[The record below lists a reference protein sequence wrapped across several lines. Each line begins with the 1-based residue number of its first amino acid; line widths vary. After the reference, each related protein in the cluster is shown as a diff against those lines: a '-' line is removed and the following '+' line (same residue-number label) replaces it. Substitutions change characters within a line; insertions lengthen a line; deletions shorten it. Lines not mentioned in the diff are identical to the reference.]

1 MSEISSTD
9 VDIFRR
15 LGNPEVVDVNG
26 AGNTTRQIAAQMRQ
40 AIETAVAARRGEEDD
55 EEATPPPRR
64 PESTAQGPPAR
75 AAAAAAA
82 PPLASRLSQAMAAAA
97 SHSEE
102 TPPSRHAETAAPRVQ
117 PRAPP
122 PRPPPEPSEAG
133 SEEEEAPRSKD
144 AEQLRL
150 EKQGYLIEL
159 QALERK
165 GVTLS
170 RVFSMRDSVTELEF
184 EVQKQQNGLSTA
196 NAVSFMRDSLKMAFN
211 GIEIANSRLGPFL
224 SIDGWAEGMT
234 GDMKRFDNALERLY
248 KRYWRKQQM
257 SPLMELA
264 WIILGSLAAHH
275 FKQKLFGPSRPTP
288 PPPPPP
294 VPRQPPAARRGTPA
308 QAPASAGLAA
318 RPKAAMAVEKA
329 RPVLRPPTALFG

>member
-26 AGNTTRQIAAQMRQ
+26 AGNTTRQITAQMRQ
-40 AIETAVAARRGEEDD
+40 AIETAMAARRNDDDDDDDD
-55 EEATPPPRR
+55 EPRR
-64 PESTAQGPPAR
+64 PSATVPTSASTPSRLAQAM
-75 AAAAAAA
+75 ASAAAA
-82 PPLASRLSQAMAAAA
+82 PGERAS
-97 SHSEE
+97 
-102 TPPSRHAETAAPRVQ
+102 AAPAA
-117 PRAPP
+117 PSSPPPP
-122 PRPPPEPSEAG
+122 PRPVQQQQQQQRRPAPEPSEAG
-133 SEEEEAPRSKD
+133 SDDGDAAAAPQSKD
-144 AEQLRL
+144 AEQIRL

-170 RVFSMRDSVTELEF
+170 RTFSMRDSVTELEF
-184 EVQKQQNGLSTA
+184 EVQKQQSALSTA
-196 NAVSFMRDSLKMAFN
+196 NAVSFMRDSLRMAFN

-224 SIDGWAEGMT
+224 SIEGWAESMT
-234 GDMKRFDNALERLY
+234 SDMKRFDNALERLY

-275 FKQKLFGPSRPTP
+275 FKQKLFGPHVRPVHVAAGP
-288 PPPPPP
+288 SPQ
-294 VPRQPPAARRGTPA
+294 PRGQPKAQPTLRRGTPA
-308 QAPASAGLAA
+308 QPAAPPTAFEKA
-318 RPKAAMAVEKA
+318 RPAV